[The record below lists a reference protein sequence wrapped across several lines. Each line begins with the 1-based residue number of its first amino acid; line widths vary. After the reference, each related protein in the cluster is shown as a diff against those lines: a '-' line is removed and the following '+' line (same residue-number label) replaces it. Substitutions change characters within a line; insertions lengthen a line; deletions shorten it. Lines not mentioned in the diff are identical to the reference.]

1 MLDSRSTGSSS
12 PPFPHPLFFAL
23 PQRGDVHVA
32 PAFTRCL
39 TLPPRPSCNGM
50 SIEWKN
56 PLNRMHQPKL
66 SKDSTSRPSA
76 SSHGSS
82 VAQFVEDNLPQP
94 ESGAI
99 CRLPILKHLY
109 DAPPALIEVPFPPQ
123 KYQSNPEARL
133 PSTLTPFAYPTSF
146 PWQLKTSHP
155 SPILTTNPTLKFMPP
170 QKTASHP

>member
-1 MLDSRSTGSSS
+1 MCLFGLKRSKMLDSRSTGSSS
-12 PPFPHPLFFAL
+12 PPFPHPFFFAL

-39 TLPPRPSCNGM
+39 ILPSRPSCNGM

-76 SSHGSS
+76 SFHGSS

-123 KYQSNPEARL
+123 KYQNQTQTRVYLPLSRHSHIRL
-133 PSTLTPFAYPTSF
+133 PSLG
-146 PWQLKTSHP
+146 
-155 SPILTTNPTLKFMPP
+155 N
-170 QKTASHP
+170 